1 MVISTMQ
8 VLHLQSAKKSAGLLH
23 LFELLNH
30 SYLVTHLVI
39 AVKKIISIR
48 GCTYKWGRVIFRMI
62 CYELLPLPS
71 RYKGFINIT
80 KALNLF
86 HEF

>member
-8 VLHLQSAKKSAGLLH
+8 VLHLQSAKKSASLLH

-48 GCTYKWGRVIFRMI
+48 GYTYKWGRVIFRMLR
-62 CYELLPLPS
+62 YELLTHPPS
-71 RYKGFINIT
+71 YKDCHCVKRNQY
-80 KALNLF
+80 L
-86 HEF
+86 